1 MSIVQ
6 DKEMGGANEKK
17 KPKESDSL
25 RTVQRALDIL
35 DCFSLDD
42 SELSLTEIANKIS
55 LAKST
60 TTRLLAT
67 LEHNGFIIK
76 NSNTLKYK
84 LGQRLYYLGH
94 IAAKSIEIREVARP
108 IMKNLRN
115 ETNETVNLYI
125 LENSLRVCYDQY
137 EGLQSI
143 RHLIRVGAKLPLWA
157 GASGKVLL
165 AYQDQEFQNRIIQ
178 EALSE
183 KRIDEKRAIDLM
195 NELEII
201 RQEGCG
207 SSRNEREAGASA
219 VAAPIFEMN
228 GEVKSC
234 LSVSGP
240 SIRFTDQVIEKF
252 QQQVKEHALE
262 ISRLIG
268 YSG

>member
-1 MSIVQ
+1 MS
-6 DKEMGGANEKK
+6 KMPENEIEGKSGEK
-17 KPKESDSL
+17 RKKESDSL

-35 DCFSLDD
+35 NCFTLDD
-42 SELSLTEIANKIS
+42 AELSLTEIANKIS

-60 TTRLLAT
+60 TTRLLST
-67 LEHNGFIIK
+67 LEQNGFIIK

-108 IMKNLRN
+108 VMKNLRN
-115 ETNETVNLYI
+115 LTNETVNLYI
-125 LENSLRVCYDQY
+125 LENNVRVCYDQY

-143 RHLIRVGAKLPLWA
+143 RHLIRVGEKLPLWA

-165 AYQDQEFQNRIIQ
+165 AYQDKEFQKRIFQ
-178 EALSE
+178 EVLSE
-183 KRIDEKRAIDLM
+183 KRITEERVRDLM
-195 NELEII
+195 GELEMI
-201 RQEGCG
+201 RKEGCG
-207 SSRNEREAGASA
+207 SSRDERETGASA

-240 SIRFTDQVIEKF
+240 SIRFTDEVVVEFKDLT
-252 QQQVKEHALE
+252 KDHAME
-262 ISRLIG
+262 ISKLIG
-268 YSG
+268 YIK